1 MIDGGG
7 HDRRPH
13 PNLVITD
20 LGAVQVIRIDREEAL
35 GALSTGIV
43 HAIDDVLSGLEQQR
57 AVRCVVLTGTGRGFI
72 AGADIKEYASA
83 SSEVFDEYQR
93 FSRSV
98 FERLATLPQVTIA
111 AVNGYAFGG
120 GFELAMACD
129 FIVASESAR
138 FALPEVKLGLVP
150 GGGGILRL
158 ADAGG
163 TRWAKDV
170 IISGRTVHPAEALER
185 GVVSTVVPAGDLLD
199 TAIAWARDVA
209 TRAPG
214 AVRAITSLMAGD
226 ERRTAA
232 ASAAERSALV
242 SLFASRDGREGI
254 RAFVEKRAPVFTDE

>member
-1 MIDGGG
+1 MSDTY
-7 HDRRPH
+7 PH
-13 PNLVITD
+13 PNLAITD
-20 LGAVQVIRIDREEAL
+20 LGAVQVLRVDREEAL
-35 GALSTGIV
+35 GALSTELV
-43 HAIDDVLSGLEQQR
+43 HAIDAVLADLETR
-57 AVRCVVLTGTGRGFI
+57 RDVRCVVLTGTGRGFI
-72 AGADIKEYASA
+72 AGADIKEYATA

-170 IISGRTVHPAEALER
+170 IISGRTVYPEEALER
-185 GVVSTVVPAGDLLD
+185 DVVSRVVPAGELLD
-199 TAIAWARDVA
+199 VAIAWARDVA

-214 AVRAITSLMAGD
+214 AVRAIKSLMADD
-226 ERRTAA
+226 ERQTAA
-232 ASAAERSALV
+232 AAAAERSALV
-242 SLFASRDGREGI
+242 SLFGSRDGREGI
-254 RAFVEKRAPVFTDE
+254 RAFVEKREAEFTDE